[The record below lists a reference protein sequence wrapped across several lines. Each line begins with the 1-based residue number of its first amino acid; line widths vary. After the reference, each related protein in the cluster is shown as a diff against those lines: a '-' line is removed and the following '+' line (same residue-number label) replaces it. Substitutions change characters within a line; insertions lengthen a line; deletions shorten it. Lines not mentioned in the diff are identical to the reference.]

1 MATARHETGKY
12 GRFRDARSRDAAI
25 ARLADRQHGVVS
37 LPQLK
42 AFGVTSDAVRKR
54 TATGRLHRVHRTVY
68 AVGRRRLT
76 GRGIWMAAV
85 LACGDDAVL
94 SHRSAAALW
103 DLRADNRAT
112 TDVTL
117 PSKSARSRPGIDV
130 HRSTPLRDNDVTT
143 HDGIP
148 CTSVARTLLD
158 VAEVVDRRGLERA
171 IEQAEVLRVFD
182 LRAVEDVLGRAD
194 GRRGGGRRGAKLL
207 RAALADLGEPALTA
221 SDLEERFLAICRD
234 AGLPAPEVN
243 AWLDLDDEPAIKAD
257 FLWRRERLVV
267 ETDGWGAHGTRQ
279 AFERDRR
286 RDQRLRL
293 AGFEPVRFTRRQIVR
308 GPERV
313 GAMTAAL
320 HARAVEAAALRAGAP
335 DVGGPHAGA
344 LHARAAR

>member
-1 MATARHETGKY
+1 METARHETGKY
-12 GRFRDARSRDAAI
+12 GRFRDARSRDVAI
-25 ARLADRQHGVVS
+25 AVLADRQHGVVS
-37 LPQLK
+37 LSQLRT
-42 AFGVTSDAVRKR
+42 FGLTSDAVRKR
-54 TATGRLHRVHRTVY
+54 KATGRLHPVHRTVY

-85 LACGDDAVL
+85 LACGDHAVL

-103 DLRADNRAT
+103 DLRADNRAR

-117 PSKSARSRPGIDV
+117 PGKSARSRPGIGV
-130 HRSTPLRDNDVTT
+130 HRSTPLRDADVTT

-158 VAEVVDRRGLERA
+158 LAEVIDRRGLERA
-171 IEQAEVLRVFD
+171 IEQAEVLRIFD

-194 GRRGGGRRGAKLL
+194 GRRGGGRRGAKRL
-207 RAALADLGEPALTA
+207 RAVLADLGEPALTA
-221 SDLEERFLAICRD
+221 SALEERFLAICRG

-243 AWLDLDDEPAIKAD
+243 VWLDIDDEPAIKAD
-257 FLWRRERLVV
+257 FLWRRARLVV

-308 GPERV
+308 EPARV
-313 GAMTAAL
+313 GAMATAL
-320 HARAVEAAALRAGAP
+320 HARALDATGR
-335 DVGGPHAGA
+335 
-344 LHARAAR
+344 